1 MFHLYNFVDFN
12 KINTVEKG
20 KKKRITS
27 ISGLTHYGG
36 LRSPKVR
43 KIAFLITV
51 AQNV

>member
-20 KKKRITS
+20 EKSGITS

-36 LRSPKVR
+36 LCSPKVR
-43 KIAFLITV
+43 KFTFLITV